1 MPISQT
7 KTDNNGKTINKN
19 NKKNNEDND
28 LKFKIIKK
36 AFEAAKR

>member
-1 MPISQT
+1 MPINQI

-19 NKKNNEDND
+19 NKKNND

-36 AFEAAKR
+36 AFESAKKR

>member
-1 MPISQT
+1 MPINLI
-7 KTDNNGKTINKN
+7 KANNNGKTINKN